1 MPKFD
6 KYFVVEYRI
15 PIKVDDVNSIQEAL
29 SKASRICQ
37 RQHGFKPDNWYSRI
51 FEYVTGMEEPGVF
64 KEYFYNPYSATYREI
79 TKNHGYHNDMVKAG
93 ITPEDGFN
101 YGKLA
106 DSIEVSDEIEIDVDH
121 SYDGD
126 V

>member
-51 FEYVTGMEEPGVF
+51 FEYSTGLNIEGVF
-64 KEYFYNPYSATYREI
+64 KEYFYNPYSSTYREI
-79 TKNHGYHNDMVKAG
+79 KKNHGYHDDLIKNG
-93 ITPEDGFN
+93 INPDVVFE
-101 YGKLA
+101 YEKLTE
-106 DSIEVSDEIEIDVDH
+106 SIELSEEISIKVEHDEK
-121 SYDGD
+121 
-126 V
+126 

>member
-6 KYFVVEYRI
+6 KYFVIEYRI

-51 FEYVTGMEEPGVF
+51 FEYSTGLNEPGVF
-64 KEYFYNPYSATYREI
+64 KEYFYNPYSSTYREI
-79 TKNHGYHNDMVKAG
+79 TKNHGYHNDLVKDG
-93 ITPEDGFN
+93 ITPEIAFE
-101 YGKLA
+101 YEKLA
-106 DSIEVSDEIEIDVDH
+106 DSIELSEEIAIRIEH
-121 SYDGD
+121 EEK
-126 V
+126 

>member
-15 PIKVDDVNSIQEAL
+15 PIKIDDVNSIQEAL

-51 FEYVTGMEEPGVF
+51 FEYSTGLNEPGVF
-64 KEYFYNPYSATYREI
+64 KEYFYNPYSSTYREI
-79 TKNHGYHNDMVKAG
+79 TKNHGYHNDLVKAG
-93 ITPEDGFN
+93 ITPDGAFE
-101 YGKLA
+101 YDKLA
-106 DSIEVSDEIEIDVDH
+106 SEIELSEEIVIRIDH
-121 SYDGD
+121 SEDL
-126 V
+126 